1 MQRFAAVLLVLMLA
15 LAGCAASPRAA
26 VQTLVAALPAG
37 DAGPGGPLGG
47 RIAALPTPD
56 PQAPTPTPPPSQIVF
71 PTPAPTGS
79 GPLAALT
86 AVAGLLPTMDL
97 DATPYTIAYRG
108 VPVFI
113 EFQARW

>member
-1 MQRFAAVLLVLMLA
+1 MKCFAGVLLVFMLA

-37 DAGPGGPLGG
+37 DAPAGPLGG
-47 RIAALPTPD
+47 QVAALPTPD
-56 PQAPTPTPPPSQIVF
+56 PRAATPTPPPSQITF

-86 AVAGLLPTMDL
+86 AVAGMLPTMDL